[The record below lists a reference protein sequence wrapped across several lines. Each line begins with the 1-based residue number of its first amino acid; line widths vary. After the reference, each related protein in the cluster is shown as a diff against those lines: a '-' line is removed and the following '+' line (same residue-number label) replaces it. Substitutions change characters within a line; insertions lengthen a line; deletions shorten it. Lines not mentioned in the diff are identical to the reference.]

1 VGAALFVG
9 ASVGKGRGDYF
20 FQVASPA
27 RRAGERS
34 EVDDSDEK
42 LVTLVKKRG
51 QNVKEVKTLERQED
65 HWCP

>member
-1 VGAALFVG
+1 MSAAAFVIAG
-9 ASVGKGRGDYF
+9 ISNGHGDYF
-20 FQVASPA
+20 FQVAQPA

-42 LVTLVKKRG
+42 LVTLVEERG

>member
-1 VGAALFVG
+1 MSATLLVSAG
-9 ASVGKGRGDYF
+9 VGKGRGDYF
-20 FQVASPA
+20 FQVAQPA